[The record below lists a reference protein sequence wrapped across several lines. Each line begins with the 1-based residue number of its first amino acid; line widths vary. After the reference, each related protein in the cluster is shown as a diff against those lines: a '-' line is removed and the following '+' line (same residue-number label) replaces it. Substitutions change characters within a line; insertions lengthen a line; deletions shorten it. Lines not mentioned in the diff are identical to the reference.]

1 MHEVS
6 KQWREIRHVELCCD
20 MLGVVWQQ
28 VQSLSSF
35 TSTVIGTA
43 VRIPCEVLK
52 QRLQAGLYN
61 SVGEAIVG
69 TYQRDGMRGFFRGT
83 GVTLCR
89 EVPFYV
95 AGMSIYEEAK
105 KVVQKV
111 LNRELQPWETIA
123 IGGLSGGLAAI
134 ATTPFD
140 VMKTRTMTAAP
151 GMPSTMGSIMV
162 AIVKDEGLLALFK
175 GAIPRFFWIAPLG
188 AMNFAGYEL
197 AKRAMEDKEKE
208 AQGVGEPA
216 KSR

>member
-1 MHEVS
+1 MPRGRDYIPIY
-6 KQWREIRHVELCCD
+6 WMWYI
-20 MLGVVWQQ
+20 WQQ

-69 TYQRDGMRGFFRGT
+69 TYQRDGMKGFFRGT

-105 KVVQKV
+105 KV
-111 LNRELQPWETIA
+111 RPTC
-123 IGGLSGGLAAI
+123 
-134 ATTPFD
+134 TH
-140 VMKTRTMTAAP
+140 
-151 GMPSTMGSIMV
+151 
-162 AIVKDEGLLALFK
+162 
-175 GAIPRFFWIAPLG
+175 
-188 AMNFAGYEL
+188 
-197 AKRAMEDKEKE
+197 
-208 AQGVGEPA
+208 
-216 KSR
+216 